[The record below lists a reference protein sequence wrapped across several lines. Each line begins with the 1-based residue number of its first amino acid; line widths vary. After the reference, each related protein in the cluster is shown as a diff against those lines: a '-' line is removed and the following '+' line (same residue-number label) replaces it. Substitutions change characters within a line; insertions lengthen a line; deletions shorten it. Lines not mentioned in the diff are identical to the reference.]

1 MGILRNKKKNKMA
14 EDIKVEEKDN
24 IQQENVETTENAEQE
39 ANNETATLE
48 NDEEKQEDTV
58 ASLGQKLIEA
68 NNKYLTLYADF
79 ENFRKHSNKQRLD
92 LIENAGEDLIK
103 SLLPILDD
111 FDRAL
116 QNMAKSEDEMVKQ
129 MLEGMNL
136 IYKKFYGILEK
147 KGLKPIDAKGKAFD
161 ENLHEAV
168 TMFPAPTEEDK
179 GKVIDEVEKGYFLNN
194 KVLRFSKVVVAQ

>member
-1 MGILRNKKKNKMA
+1 
-14 EDIKVEEKDN
+14 
-24 IQQENVETTENAEQE
+24 
-39 ANNETATLE
+39 
-48 NDEEKQEDTV
+48 
-58 ASLGQKLIEA
+58 A